1 MKRGMLYGA
10 LALTLW
16 GTTACS
22 SHYQLSDM
30 KYSQIRIDER
40 YDAHADKEAAAFL
53 SPYKAKVDSVMS
65 PVIGRAAHDMVAKR
79 PESDLSNL
87 LSDILIWAGKHYGE
101 TPDVGIYNVGGI
113 RATLVKGDVTYG
125 DILDIAPFENKI
137 CFLTL
142 NGEALLELF
151 SQIGARGGEGISH
164 GTELVFS
171 SDWNLL
177 SARIN
182 GKEINAQATYRVATL
197 DYLAQGNDGL
207 LAFKKGTNVKAPQDE
222 HNNLRY
228 IIMDYFKEKAARG
241 IEVSAKVEGR
251 IRVK

>member
-10 LALTLW
+10 FALTLW

-22 SHYQLSDM
+22 SHYQLSGINHT
-30 KYSQIRIDER
+30 QILIDER
-40 YDAHADKEAAAFL
+40 YDARADKEAAAFL

-65 PVIGRAAHDMVAKR
+65 PVIGRAAHDMAAQR

-101 TPDVGIYNVGGI
+101 TPDVGVYNVGGI

-142 NGEALLELF
+142 SGEALLELF
-151 SQIGARGGEGISH
+151 SQMGARGGEGISH

-171 SDWNLL
+171 SDWKLL

-182 GKEINAQATYRVATL
+182 GKEIDPQGSYRIATL

-207 LAFKKGTNVKAPQDE
+207 LAFNKGTHVVSPQNE
-222 HNNLRY
+222 NNNLRF
-228 IIMDYFKEKAARG
+228 IIMDYFKEKAVQG

>member
-1 MKRGMLYGA
+1 MKKCLVYGA
-10 LALTLW
+10 FALSFW
-16 GTTACS
+16 MTTACS
-22 SHYQLSDM
+22 SHYQLSDI
-30 KYSQIRIDER
+30 KYSRILIDKR
-40 YDAHADKEAAAFL
+40 YDAHIDKEAAAFL
-53 SPYKAKVDSVMS
+53 SPFKATVDSVMS
-65 PVIGRAAHDMVAKR
+65 PVIGRAAHDMVAER
-79 PESDLSNL
+79 PESNLSNL

-101 TPDVGIYNVGGI
+101 SPDIGIYNVGGI

-142 NGEALLELF
+142 SGEALKELF
-151 SQIGARGGEGISH
+151 QQIGARGGEGISH
-164 GTELVFS
+164 GTELVFN
-171 SDWNLL
+171 SDWKPL
-177 SARIN
+177 SAHIN
-182 GKEINAQATYRVATL
+182 GKEIDAQANYRIATL

-228 IIMDYFKEKAARG
+228 IIMDYFKEEAAQG